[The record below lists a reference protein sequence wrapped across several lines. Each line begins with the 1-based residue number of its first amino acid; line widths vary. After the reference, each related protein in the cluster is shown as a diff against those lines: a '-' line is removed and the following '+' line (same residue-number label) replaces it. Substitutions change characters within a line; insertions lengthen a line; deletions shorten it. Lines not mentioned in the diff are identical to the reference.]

1 MENEFVKW
9 EAIVDDN
16 NINIK
21 ELPESVQHKIE
32 RFETLFE
39 EYEGVDETD
48 ENNENTLSRM
58 EDELLAMD
66 NGICNDLESFLAS
79 KKKDAPSPKDD
90 KKENGGV
97 AEPNNP
103 QPNNNN
109 NSDKPSWAFWM

>member
-1 MENEFVKW
+1 MENELVKW

-16 NINIK
+16 NININD
-21 ELPESVQHKIE
+21 LPESVQHKIE

-39 EYEGVDETD
+39 DYEALD
-48 ENNENTLSRM
+48 ENEENENTLSRM

-66 NGICNDLESFLAS
+66 NGICNDLESFIAS
-79 KKKDAPSPKDD
+79 KKKDASPPKDD
-90 KKENGGV
+90 KKEDGGV
-97 AEPNNP
+97 ADQNNP

>member
-21 ELPESVQHKIE
+21 DLPESVQHKIE

-39 EYEGVDETD
+39 DYEALD
-48 ENNENTLSRM
+48 ENEENENTLSRM

-66 NGICNDLESFLAS
+66 NGICNDLESFIAS
-79 KKKDAPSPKDD
+79 KMIKKKMA
-90 KKENGGV
+90 V
-97 AEPNNP
+97 
-103 QPNNNN
+103 
-109 NSDKPSWAFWM
+109 

>member
-21 ELPESVQHKIE
+21 DLPESVQHKIE

-39 EYEGVDETD
+39 DYEALD
-48 ENNENTLSRM
+48 ENEENENTLSRM

-66 NGICNDLESFLAS
+66 NGICNDLESFIAS
-79 KKKDAPSPKDD
+79 KKKDASPPKDD
-90 KKENGGV
+90 KKEDGGV
-97 AEPNNP
+97 ADQNNP

-109 NSDKPSWAFWM
+109 NSYKPSWAFWM